1 MTVIFCPFQSGHN
14 VEYLLRLAIFMRE
27 EIPGVH
33 DEHLFM
39 LEKLVREELTRR
51 KMCMFSV
58 MGHQPAR
65 IRRDSHESLRR
76 PINFEFTTKVQEKRL
91 RCLNI

>member
-1 MTVIFCPFQSGHN
+1 
-14 VEYLLRLAIFMRE
+14 LLRLAIFMRD

-33 DEHLFM
+33 DDHLFT
-39 LEKLVREELTRR
+39 LEKLVRDQLIAK
-51 KMCMFSV
+51 KMCIVSV
-58 MGHQPAR
+58 MGGQQPTR